1 MVDTATALDPSAGAD
16 ATGGRSLGSALRALG
31 DSPWLPSVVL
41 IVALLVLWEVAALTF
56 LADSKAFPP
65 VTDVV
70 GDVVGDLDVYLRNAR
85 TTLRAAVPG
94 WFWGNVIATVMGA
107 LAVAVPLLERLTL
120 HMAVAITSLPII
132 ALGPIFQVTLEGDA
146 PRSALA
152 GLAVFFTT
160 LVGTIVG
167 LRACDRSSVDL
178 IGALGGGRLA
188 VLRWVRVRAAL
199 PDYFAALK
207 ISAPAAVLGAII
219 GEFIGGSENGLGVAL
234 IAARANADSARVW
247 GVALVATAVAGLGYA
262 LIAFVG
268 RLLTPWAPSSRRSGV
283 GGS

>member
-1 MVDTATALDPSAGAD
+1 VTTTSTALRPS
-16 ATGGRSLGSALRALG
+16 GRGSVGSVLRALG
-31 DSPWLPSVVL
+31 DSPWIPSLVL
-41 IVALLVLWEVAALTF
+41 VVALLVLWEVAALTF

-70 GDVVGDLDVYLRNAR
+70 GDVVGDLDVYMRNAR
-85 TTLRAAVPG
+85 TTLREAWPG
-94 WFWGNVIATVMGA
+94 WFWGNVIATALGA
-107 LAVAVPLLERLTL
+107 LAVALPLLERPVL
-120 HMAVAITSLPII
+120 HVAVAITALPII

-167 LRACDRSSVDL
+167 LRACDRASVDL
-178 IGALGGGRLA
+178 IRALGGGRTA
-188 VLRWVRVRAAL
+188 VLRRVRVRAAL
-199 PDYFAALK
+199 PDNCAALK

-234 IAARANADSARVW
+234 VAARANADSARVW

-262 LIAFVG
+262 LIALVG
-268 RLLTPWAPSSRRSGV
+268 RLLTPWAPSARRSGT
-283 GGS
+283 

>member
-1 MVDTATALDPSAGAD
+1 VTDAATALGPSERRAPHP
-16 ATGGRSLGSALRALG
+16 LRALG
-31 DSPWLPSVVL
+31 DSPWIPSAAL
-41 IVALLVLWEVAALTF
+41 ILALLVLWEVAALTF

-70 GDVVGDLDVYLRNAR
+70 GDVLGDLDVYWRNAQA
-85 TTLRAAVPG
+85 TLRAAWPG
-94 WFWGNVIATVMGA
+94 WLWGNVIATALGA
-107 LAVAVPLLERLTL
+107 LAVALPLLERPVL
-120 HMAVAITSLPII
+120 HVAVAVTSLPII

-178 IGALGGGRLA
+178 IRALGGGRVA
-188 VLRWVRVRAAL
+188 VLRRVRVRAAL

-219 GEFIGGSENGLGVAL
+219 GEFIGGADNGLGVAL

-262 LIAFVG
+262 LIALVG
-268 RLLTPWAPSSRRSGV
+268 RLLTPWAPAARRNGATA
-283 GGS
+283 

>member
-1 MVDTATALDPSAGAD
+1 VPDAAVVAPPGSAGPTSAPP
-16 ATGGRSLGSALRALG
+16 GPSRSRLRTIG
-31 DSPWLPSVVL
+31 DSSWLPSAAL
-41 IVALLVLWEVAALTF
+41 IVTLLVLWEVAALTF
-56 LADSKAFPP
+56 LADSKALPP

-70 GDVVGDLDVYLRNAR
+70 RDVTGDLDVYLRNAR
-85 TTLRAAVPG
+85 TTLREAWPG
-94 WFWGNVIATVMGA
+94 WLWGNVIATLLGA
-107 LAVAVPLLERLTL
+107 LTVAVPLLERPTL
-120 HMAVAITSLPII
+120 HVSVAITSLPII
-132 ALGPIFQVTLEGDA
+132 ALAPIFQVTLEGDA

-178 IGALGGGRLA
+178 IRALGGGRVA
-188 VLRWVRVRAAL
+188 VLRRVRVRAAL

-219 GEFIGGSENGLGVAL
+219 GEFIGGAENGLGVAL

-247 GVALVATAVAGLGYA
+247 GVALVATAMAGLGYA
-262 LIAFVG
+262 LIALVG
-268 RLLTPWAPSSRRSGV
+268 RVLTPWAPSSRRAAA
-283 GGS
+283 

>member
-1 MVDTATALDPSAGAD
+1 VTDTATALRPS
-16 ATGGRSLGSALRALG
+16 GRGSVGSVLRALG
-31 DSPWLPSVVL
+31 DSPWIPSLVL
-41 IVALLVLWEVAALTF
+41 VAALLVLWEVAALTF

-65 VTDVV
+65 LTDVV
-70 GDVVGDLDVYLRNAR
+70 GDVVGDLDVYMRNAR
-85 TTLRAAVPG
+85 TTLREAWPG
-94 WFWGNVIATVMGA
+94 WFWGNVIATALGA
-107 LAVAVPLLERLTL
+107 LAVALPLLERPVL
-120 HMAVAITSLPII
+120 HVAVAITALPII

-167 LRACDRSSVDL
+167 LRACDRASVDL
-178 IGALGGGRLA
+178 IRALGGGRTA
-188 VLRWVRVRAAL
+188 VLRRVRVRAAL

-234 IAARANADSARVW
+234 VAARANADSARVW

-262 LIAFVG
+262 LIALVG
-268 RLLTPWAPSSRRSGV
+268 RLLTPWAPSARRSGT
-283 GGS
+283 